1 MNRISLL
8 DCTLRD
14 GGYINDW
21 DFGHDE
27 LICLYERIVSSGVDI
42 IEVGFLDDRRTF
54 DINRSIMPDT
64 DSVKRIY
71 GRVDRRKAMI
81 VGMIDYGTCG
91 IENLLPAKESCL
103 DGIRVIFKKHHMSE
117 ALAFCKKIKS

>member
-1 MNRISLL
+1 MNISLL

-21 DFGHDE
+21 NFGYDE

-54 DINRSIMPDT
+54 DINRSIMPD
-64 DSVKRIY
+64 V
-71 GRVDRRKAMI
+71 
-81 VGMIDYGTCG
+81 
-91 IENLLPAKESCL
+91 L
-103 DGIRVIFKKHHMSE
+103 
-117 ALAFCKKIKS
+117 IKFLRASTREMQLFWP

>member
-27 LICLYERIVSSGVDI
+27 LICL
-42 IEVGFLDDRRTF
+42 
-54 DINRSIMPDT
+54 
-64 DSVKRIY
+64 
-71 GRVDRRKAMI
+71 
-81 VGMIDYGTCG
+81 
-91 IENLLPAKESCL
+91 
-103 DGIRVIFKKHHMSE
+103 
-117 ALAFCKKIKS
+117 

>member
-64 DSVKRIY
+64 DSVERIY
-71 GRVDRRKAMI
+71 GRV
-81 VGMIDYGTCG
+81 G
-91 IENLLPAKESCL
+91 
-103 DGIRVIFKKHHMSE
+103 
-117 ALAFCKKIKS
+117 